1 MNKLTAMIVATALMS
16 GCGGYP
22 RYSVVK
28 GSDGG
33 VFTSDFQEKRRV
45 DPALAE
51 TGATWSE
58 TFPLFTPI
66 ATGACRVLRQ
76 YKDKISSIWN
86 PPEHSLYWYRED
98 VGCVVWDATRSRP
111 HRYGPF

>member
-1 MNKLTAMIVATALMS
+1 MNKLMIMAIAVVLLS
-16 GCGGYP
+16 GCASYP

-28 GSDGG
+28 GSHGG
-33 VFTSDFQEKRRV
+33 WLSNFQEKRHV

-58 TFPLFTPI
+58 SSTLFTPVP
-66 ATGACRVLRQ
+66 TGECRVLRE

-86 PPEHSLYWYRED
+86 PPEHSLYWLRED
-98 VGCVVWDATRSRP
+98 VGCVVWDATHSRP
-111 HRYGPF
+111 RRYGPF